1 MRKVNPQGYVNLIGK
16 VMDSTEEMGGQVDP
30 YFQNLKKT
38 QALKGIDSLGE
49 RDLHEIVS
57 NFKEAV
63 DLYQKN
69 AQTLKNAKPPVQV
82 LGRHKQFVSAYQ
94 TYADDCAKMLES
106 IDEENRSLDSAAFA
120 QSEQDQDKDT
130 DAVSKSFERIMNLMV
145 G

>member
-1 MRKVNPQGYVNLIGK
+1 MRKVNPQGYVNLIGN
-16 VMDSTEEMGGQVDP
+16 VMDKTDEMGKQVDP
-30 YFQNLKKT
+30 HFQNLKKT

-69 AQTLKNAKPPVQV
+69 VQTLKNAKPPVQV

-94 TYADDCAKMLES
+94 TYAADCEKMLES
-106 IDEENRSLDSAAFA
+106 IDEKNRSLDSTMFA
-120 QSEQDQDKDT
+120 QAEQAQDKDME
-130 DAVSKSFERIMNLMV
+130 AVSKGFDRIMHMMV